1 MDIIAGLIL
10 LIGLILIVK
19 IVSGKKA
26 NKKNTRREKLPLKEV
41 VKNTFP
47 QYKIIEKHQTI
58 MICEIN
64 HRNEP
69 DELVFIRIKPNEAK
83 NIKKSG
89 RMLICDY
96 PQNPTAKEMLSD
108 FKGHL

>member
-19 IVSGKKA
+19 IMSGKKP
-26 NKKNTRREKLPLKEV
+26 NKKNKKAEKLPLKDI
-41 VKNTFP
+41 VKKTFP

-58 MICEIN
+58 IICEIN

-83 NIKKSG
+83 NIRKSG

-96 PQNPTAKEMLSD
+96 PQTPTAKEMLSD
-108 FKGHL
+108 FRGHL

>member
-1 MDIIAGLIL
+1 MEILAGLVL
-10 LIGLILIVK
+10 LISLILVI
-19 IVSGKKA
+19 KKMP
-26 NKKNTRREKLPLKEV
+26 KKRVEKEEKLQLKEL
-41 VKNTFP
+41 VKRTFP
-47 QYKIIEKHQTI
+47 KYKIIEKHQTI
-58 MICEIN
+58 MICEID

-69 DELVFIRIKPNEAK
+69 DELVFIRISPNQRK

-108 FKGHL
+108 FRGHL

>member
-1 MDIIAGLIL
+1 MEVIASLVL

-19 IVSGKKA
+19 KMGKEKA
-26 NKKNTRREKLPLKEV
+26 IKTEKLPLKEV
-41 VKNTFP
+41 VKKTFP
-47 QYKIIEKHQTI
+47 KYKIIEKHQTI

-64 HRNEP
+64 HRDEP

-96 PQNPTAKEMLSD
+96 PQNPTAQEMLSD
-108 FKGHL
+108 FRGHL

>member
-19 IVSGKKA
+19 IMSGKKTST
-26 NKKNTRREKLPLKEV
+26 KTEKLPLKEI
-41 VKNTFP
+41 VKKTFP

-83 NIKKSG
+83 NIRKSG

-96 PQNPTAKEMLSD
+96 PRNPTPQEMLCD
-108 FKGHL
+108 FQQHL

>member
-1 MDIIAGLIL
+1 MEVIASLVL

-19 IVSGKKA
+19 KMGKEKA
-26 NKKNTRREKLPLKEV
+26 IKSEKLPLKEV
-41 VKNTFP
+41 IKKTFP
-47 QYKIIEKHQTI
+47 KYKIIEKHQTI

-69 DELVFIRIKPNEAK
+69 DELVFIRIKPNEEK
-83 NIKKSG
+83 KIRKSG

-96 PQNPTAKEMLSD
+96 PQNPTAQEMLSD
-108 FKGHL
+108 FRGHL

>member
-19 IVSGKKA
+19 NMSGKKQ
-26 NKKNTRREKLPLKEV
+26 NKKNTRTEKLPLKEV
-41 VKNTFP
+41 VKKTFP
-47 QYKIIEKHQTI
+47 KYKIIEKHQTI

-69 DELVFIRIKPNEAK
+69 DELIFIRIKPNEAK
-83 NIKKSG
+83 KIRKSG

-96 PQNPTAKEMLSD
+96 PQNPTAQEMLSD
-108 FKGHL
+108 FQGHL